1 MDFVY
6 VPPANIRSE
15 WTWVREGLEKVRD
28 KGHDDWISEDIYC
41 DCFEQRAMLWIRKKK
56 DGFMIL
62 QPIGKSMH
70 IWAAWLDSK
79 NPEDLLS
86 GMETVKEIARHGG
99 CTSVT
104 FSSVR
109 SGWVRKAKLL
119 GAKPSTWEV
128 QL

>member
-6 VPPANIRSE
+6 IPPANLREE
-15 WTWVREGLEKVRD
+15 WGWVREGLEKVRD

-56 DGFMIL
+56 DGFMVL
-62 QPIGKSMH
+62 QPLGKKMH

-79 NPEDLLS
+79 NPEDLIS
-86 GMETVKEIARHGG
+86 GMQTVKEIAKHGG
-99 CTSVT
+99 CTGIT
-104 FSSVR
+104 FSSNR
-109 SGWVRKAKLL
+109 SGWARRAKSL

-128 QL
+128 EL

>member
-1 MDFVY
+1 MDFIY
-6 VPPANIRSE
+6 IPPANIRAE
-15 WTWVREGLEKVRD
+15 WDWVRLGLEKVRD

-41 DCFEQRAMLWIRKKK
+41 DCFEQRAMLWIRKNR
-56 DGFMIL
+56 DGFMVL
-62 QPIGKSMH
+62 QPIGKKMH

-79 NPEDLLS
+79 NPDDLVS

-99 CTSVT
+99 CTGVT

-109 SGWVRKAKLL
+109 SGWARKAKTL

-128 QL
+128 EL